1 MMTCDSLSCCRDR
14 PHVPR
19 SYFRVTER
27 ETREKEEDVT
37 RETRD
42 EEEEDVTLA
51 REREKNT
58 TPERVEDS

>member
-1 MMTCDSLSCCRDR
+1 M
-14 PHVPR
+14 
-19 SYFRVTER
+19 TER
-27 ETREKEEDVT
+27 ETRRETREKKEDAT